1 MDSGD
6 EEVSTDSGGWLKD
19 STDSS
24 GDDTA
29 APFTGSTQTSRR
41 RSSSYSSANRE
52 SGSTGATA
60 EGPDRLLQTVAVI
73 QYVGPIALGL
83 FAAVAL
89 GKLSFFH
96 AAALSFG
103 GAAMV
108 VLALLL
114 GAPVQ
119 LFAGVDV

>member
-24 GDDTA
+24 GDDAA
-29 APFTGSTQTSRR
+29 APFPGSTQTSGR
-41 RSSSYSSANRE
+41 RSSRSSANRE